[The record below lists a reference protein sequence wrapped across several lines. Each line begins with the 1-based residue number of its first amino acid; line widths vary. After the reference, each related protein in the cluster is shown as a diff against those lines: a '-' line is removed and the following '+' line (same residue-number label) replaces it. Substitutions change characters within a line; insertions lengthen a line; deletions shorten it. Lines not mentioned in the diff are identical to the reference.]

1 MGNKN
6 KKNKAGTVLQV
17 QELHDAV
24 ADVLLKQIQEQVT
37 ESENS
42 KDRDDNLTMCVQKD
56 TIDNAIKLLRLN
68 KTTAREEPTKKDKK
82 LGHELERIR
91 IEQRN
96 KLKMHR

>member
-1 MGNKN
+1 MA
-6 KKNKAGTVLQV
+6 KKNKVGTVSQV
-17 QELHDAV
+17 QELHDVV
-24 ADVLLKQIQEQVT
+24 ADVLLKQIQEQKA
-37 ESENS
+37 EAENS
-42 KDRDDNLTMCVQKD
+42 TDKDDNLTMCVQKD

-82 LGHELERIR
+82 LGNELERIR